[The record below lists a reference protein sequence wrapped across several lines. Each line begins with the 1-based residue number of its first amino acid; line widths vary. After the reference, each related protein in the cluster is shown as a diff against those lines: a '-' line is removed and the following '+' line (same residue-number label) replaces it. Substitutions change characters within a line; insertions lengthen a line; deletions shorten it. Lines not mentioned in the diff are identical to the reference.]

1 MQGGA
6 GQWGM
11 GRPSACPVSGK
22 ISCCRLL
29 LPSSRTNRKAPALH
43 PLSVCFQGKKFELPK
58 FEGFKAP
65 QIKLPEVKAPQVRST
80 Q

>member
-1 MQGGA
+1 M
-6 GQWGM
+6 
-11 GRPSACPVSGK
+11 SGK
-22 ISCCRLL
+22 ISCCRPLEL
-29 LPSSRTNRKAPALH
+29 IGKRPPSIPSLC
-43 PLSVCFQGKKFELPK
+43 SQGKKFELPK